1 MKKRLILLILC
12 AILLVGTLSACRE
25 EEKKAVNSVSTNT
38 YTPDSIPGFERI
50 SDEDLLFYDMKTEV
64 VYYVFLNSRNGYKG
78 YGFMAPYISENGNYC
93 RYIDGKI
100 VEIQK

>member
-12 AILLVGTLSACRE
+12 AILSICLLSACDE
-25 EEKKAVNSVSTNT
+25 EEYTVDSLLTNT

-93 RYIDGKI
+93 RYIDDKI